1 MPPCY
6 NSGTFRE
13 GNFMLT
19 ENELKQQLQT
29 IAANDYRVPDNVDY
43 WSVTLDMMA
52 HLGSIDAELRDK
64 LIYTTFTKWAHAG
77 LYSSDQYHTM
87 LNILLDDQHLLC
99 GLGERDTD
107 TVFMRSFSA
116 LLCVWPI
123 YHHRQ
128 QPFLARHEVHATL
141 DKVLEYFT
149 RENDLRGYV
158 EVKSWAHAIAH
169 TADLLDELAQCEE
182 IQRAGLLRILEAIQ
196 VKASTIET
204 IYTAEEDERLAYA
217 SLSLLG
223 RDLLIEREIEPWIK
237 SFAPIERV
245 GEWRQRH
252 LNTKNFLRSLYFQ
265 AKYRHIAEWVRAPI
279 DETLYAITRFK

>member
-1 MPPCY
+1 M
-6 NSGTFRE
+6 
-13 GNFMLT
+13 
-19 ENELKQQLQT
+19 
-29 IAANDYRVPDNVDY
+29 PDNVDY